1 MNFGKTILTYELNG
15 KKCDLEFG
23 LLTGASDQSVT
34 ISVSNTVED
43 RGNRLKVTAGSA
55 VEIKL
60 IKLVV
65 TINKQFSPANKLFLN
80 GYQSWTASRE
90 FRIDER
96 QPPLSRLLKPL
107 YKKYNLKG
115 YGDYSFNTYSGKK
128 GVLHSYTYTYI
139 RQSGG
144 SIEFAGSLSEANGFT
159 LFRYD
164 VPNSGMKI
172 EKDCEGLLIKDEKVI
187 LDIWIATGIE
197 DNLFDDYFNLQ
208 GLSDVKSS
216 LCSGWTSWYNYYTNI
231 TEEIISENIDAFRER
246 NVEIDVFQIDD
257 GYQRAV
263 GDWLETNEKFP
274 HGMKSLSDKAH
285 SANYKAGLW
294 LAPFI
299 CEQKSDIMT
308 QHPDWLLRTA
318 DGEAIKAGRNDNW
331 SGHFYALDF
340 YNDEFRNY
348 LTQVFDK
355 VLNEWNFD
363 LVKLDFLYAVC
374 LLPRKGKPRGMIM
387 EEAMAFLRKLTGSK
401 LMLGCG
407 VPLASAWGKADYCRI
422 GCDVGLGWDDHAPAI
437 IHVQERVS
445 TVNAISDAI
454 GRHHQDTRGF
464 RNDPDVFLLRSSN
477 MSLSTDQKLT
487 LLLVNSIFGSL
498 LFTSDNLAEYTPE
511 EYERYLSH
519 LPLVEKKIN
528 SVRTLEGFYYY
539 EHLSSIAQL
548 IKGQNPYETV
558 YKIEFKAANHIYTA
572 IINLGSK
579 HIEVPLDSG
588 LYYDSISRDFY
599 GNSLIKLAPYMSACL
614 LHSEIRSLGF
624 AGSEGHLFAGCE
636 IAAMSNDGA
645 AFNLSVHGP
654 VGRRKGFY
662 ITASPKADENV
673 TVNGNP
679 TSLVGPFAG
688 YRFWKLVV

>member
-1 MNFGKTILTYELNG
+1 MNFGKTILTYECN
-15 KKCDLEFG
+15 KKICNLEFD
-23 LLTGASDQSVT
+23 LMAGASDQSVSLT
-34 ISVSNTVED
+34 ASIKVEG
-43 RGNRLKVTAGSA
+43 RGNRLTITAKA
-55 VEIKL
+55 AAEIKL

-65 TINKQFSPANKLFLN
+65 MINKQFSLENKLFLN

-90 FRIDER
+90 FRTDER

-107 YKKYNLKG
+107 YGKYNLKG

-139 RQSGG
+139 RQKDD
-144 SIEFAGSLSEANGFT
+144 IEFAGSLSEANGFT

-164 VPNSGMKI
+164 VQNSIMKI
-172 EKDCEGLLIKDEKVI
+172 EKDCEGLLIKNEKVI
-187 LDIWIATGIE
+187 LDIWSATGSE
-197 DNLFDDYFNLQ
+197 DNLFDDYFMLQ
-208 GLSDVKSS
+208 VLSDVKSS

-231 TEEIISENIDAFRER
+231 TEEIISKNIDAFRQR
-246 NVEIDVFQIDD
+246 NLEIDVFQIDD

-263 GDWLETNEKFP
+263 GDWLETNKNFP

-285 SANYKAGLW
+285 EANYRAGLW

-308 QHPDWLLRTA
+308 HHPGWLLRNA
-318 DGEAIKAGRNDNW
+318 DEKPVKAGRNDNW

-348 LTQVFDK
+348 LAQVFHK

-363 LVKLDFLYAVC
+363 LVKLDFLYAAC

-387 EEAMAFLRKLTGSK
+387 EEAMAFLRKLIGNK

-422 GCDVGLGWDDHAPAI
+422 GCDVGLGWDDRTPAI

-445 TVNAISDAI
+445 TVNAIADTI
-454 GRHHQDTRGF
+454 GRHHQDALGF
-464 RNDPDVFLLRSSN
+464 RNDPDVFLLRSN
-477 MSLSTDQKLT
+477 NISLSTDQKLT
-487 LLLVNSIFGSL
+487 LFLVNSIFGSI
-498 LFTSDNLAEYTPE
+498 LFTSDNLAEYTTD

-528 SVRTLEGFYYY
+528 SVKTLEGFYCY
-539 EHLSSIAQL
+539 EHLSSLAQI

-558 YKIEFKAANHIYTA
+558 YKIEFKVANHSYTA

-579 HIEVPLDSG
+579 HIEVPLDPG
-588 LYYDSISRDFY
+588 LYYDSISRNFY
-599 GNSLIKLAPYMSACL
+599 GNSLIKLAPHASACL
-614 LHSEIRSLGF
+614 LHSEIQPLGF

-636 IAAMSNDGA
+636 IAVMSNDGPT
-645 AFNLSVHGP
+645 FNLSVHGP
-654 VGRRKGFY
+654 EGRRKGVY
-662 ITASPKADENV
+662 INASPKADEYI
-673 TVNGNP
+673 TVNANP
-679 TSLVGPFAG
+679 ASLVGPFAG

>member
-1 MNFGKTILTYELNG
+1 MDFGKTILTYEINK
-15 KKCDLEFG
+15 KKCNLEFD
-23 LLTGASDQSVT
+23 LMEGASDQAVT
-34 ISVSNTVED
+34 INASIKVEGK
-43 RGNRLKVTAGSA
+43 GNRLTITAKSA
-55 VEIKL
+55 AEIKL

-65 TINKQFSPANKLFLN
+65 TINKQFSPENKLFLN

-115 YGDYSFNTYSGKK
+115 YGDYSFNSYSGKK

-139 RQSGG
+139 RQSDGD
-144 SIEFAGSLSEANGFT
+144 IELSGSLSESNGFT

-164 VPNSGMKI
+164 IQNSCVQI
-172 EKDCEGLLIKDEKVI
+172 EKDCEGLLIQDEKVI
-187 LDIWIATGIE
+187 LDIWTATGSE

-208 GLSDVKSS
+208 GLIDVKSS

-231 TEEIISENIDAFRER
+231 TEEIILKNIDAFQQRDLK
-246 NVEIDVFQIDD
+246 IDVFQIDD

-274 HGMKSLSDKAH
+274 HGMKPLSDKAH
-285 SANYKAGLW
+285 AAHYRAGLW

-299 CEQKSDIMT
+299 CEQKSNIMT
-308 QHPDWLLRTA
+308 NHSDWLLRTA
-318 DGEAIKAGRNDNW
+318 DGKPVKAGRNDNW

-374 LLPRKGKPRGMIM
+374 LLPRKEKPRGMIM
-387 EEAMAFLRKLTGSK
+387 DEAMTFLRKLTGSK
-401 LMLGCG
+401 WMLGCG

-422 GCDVGLGWDDHAPAI
+422 GCDVGLGWDDRAPSI

-454 GRHHQDTRGF
+454 GRHHQDARGF
-464 RNDPDVFLLRSSN
+464 RNDPDVFLLRSN
-477 MSLSTDQKLT
+477 NISLSADQKLT
-487 LLLVNSIFGSL
+487 LFLVNSIFGSL
-498 LFTSDNLAEYTPE
+498 LFTSDNIAEYTPD

-519 LPLVEKKIN
+519 LPLVDKKIN
-528 SVRTLEGFYYY
+528 SARTLEGFYHY

-548 IKGQNPYETV
+548 IKGLNPYETV
-558 YKIEFKAANHIYTA
+558 YKIEFKAAQHSYTA
-572 IINLGSK
+572 ILNLGSK
-579 HIEVPLDSG
+579 YINISLEPG
-588 LYYDSISRDFY
+588 LYYDSIPRNFY
-599 GNSLIKLAPYMSACL
+599 TGSLINLAPYTSSCL
-614 LHSEIRSLGF
+614 LHSEVKPLGY
-624 AGSEGHLFAGCE
+624 AGSEGHIFAGCE
-636 IAAMSNDGA
+636 IATMSNDGPS
-645 AFNLSVHGP
+645 FNISVHGP
-654 VGRRKGFY
+654 DGRRKGIY
-662 ITASPKADENV
+662 ITASQKADENV
-673 TVNGNP
+673 TVNGIP
-679 TSLVGPFAG
+679 AQLVGPLAG
-688 YRFWKLVV
+688 YRFWKFFV

>member
-128 GVLHSYTYTYI
+128 GVLHSYTYTYT
-139 RQSGG
+139 RQSDG

-164 VPNSGMKI
+164 VPDFSMKI

-187 LDIWIATGIE
+187 LDIWSATGSE
-197 DNLFDDYFNLQ
+197 DNLFNDYFKLQ
-208 GLSDVKSS
+208 GLGDVKGL

-231 TEEIISENIDAFRER
+231 TEEIISENIDAFRQR

-285 SANYKAGLW
+285 AANYRAGLW
-294 LAPFI
+294 LAPFV
-299 CEQKSDIMT
+299 CEQKSDIMA
-308 QHPDWLLRTA
+308 QHPDWILRTP
-318 DGEAIKAGRNDNW
+318 DGKPFKAGRNDTV
-331 SGHFYALDF
+331 SYTH
-340 YNDEFRNY
+340 
-348 LTQVFDK
+348 LT
-355 VLNEWNFD
+355 
-363 LVKLDFLYAVC
+363 
-374 LLPRKGKPRGMIM
+374 LP
-387 EEAMAFLRKLTGSK
+387 TT
-401 LMLGCG
+401 
-407 VPLASAWGKADYCRI
+407 
-422 GCDVGLGWDDHAPAI
+422 
-437 IHVQERVS
+437 ERV
-445 TVNAISDAI
+445 
-454 GRHHQDTRGF
+454 
-464 RNDPDVFLLRSSN
+464 
-477 MSLSTDQKLT
+477 
-487 LLLVNSIFGSL
+487 
-498 LFTSDNLAEYTPE
+498 
-511 EYERYLSH
+511 
-519 LPLVEKKIN
+519 
-528 SVRTLEGFYYY
+528 
-539 EHLSSIAQL
+539 
-548 IKGQNPYETV
+548 
-558 YKIEFKAANHIYTA
+558 
-572 IINLGSK
+572 
-579 HIEVPLDSG
+579 
-588 LYYDSISRDFY
+588 
-599 GNSLIKLAPYMSACL
+599 
-614 LHSEIRSLGF
+614 
-624 AGSEGHLFAGCE
+624 
-636 IAAMSNDGA
+636 
-645 AFNLSVHGP
+645 
-654 VGRRKGFY
+654 
-662 ITASPKADENV
+662 
-673 TVNGNP
+673 
-679 TSLVGPFAG
+679 
-688 YRFWKLVV
+688 

>member
-1 MNFGKTILTYELNG
+1 MKFGKTILTYESNG
-15 KKCDLEFG
+15 KNYNLEFD
-23 LLTGASDQSVT
+23 LLDGASDQSVKINASLT
-34 ISVSNTVED
+34 AEG
-43 RGNRLKVTAGSA
+43 RGNRLKVTAKSTA
-55 VEIKL
+55 EIKL

-65 TINKQFSPANKLFLN
+65 MINKQFLTEDKLFLN

-139 RQSGG
+139 RQNDD
-144 SIEFAGSLSEANGFT
+144 IEFAGSLSEGNGFT

-164 VPNSGMKI
+164 IQNANMKI
-172 EKDCEGLLIKDEKVI
+172 EKDCEGLLIQDEKVI
-187 LDIWIATGIE
+187 LDIWTATGSE
-197 DNLFDDYFNLQ
+197 DNLFDDYFKLQ
-208 GLSDVKSS
+208 VLGDVKSS

-231 TEEIISENIDAFRER
+231 TEEIISENIDAFRQR

-257 GYQRAV
+257 GFQRAV
-263 GDWLETNEKFP
+263 GDWLETNDKFT

-285 SANYKAGLW
+285 AANYRAGLW
-294 LAPFI
+294 LAPFV

-308 QHPDWLLRTA
+308 KHPDWLLRTA
-318 DGEAIKAGRNDNW
+318 DGKPVKAGRNDNW

-348 LTQVFDK
+348 LTQVFHK
-355 VLNEWNFD
+355 VLDEWNFD

-401 LMLGCG
+401 WILGCG

-454 GRHHQDTRGF
+454 GRYHQDARGF
-464 RNDPDVFLLRSSN
+464 RNDPDVFLLRSN
-477 MSLSTDQKLT
+477 NISLSTDQKLT

-498 LFTSDNLAEYTPE
+498 LFTSDNLAEYTTD

-528 SVRTLEGFYYY
+528 FVRTLEGFYYY

-548 IKGQNPYETV
+548 ITGLNPYETV
-558 YKIEFKAANHIYTA
+558 YKIEFKAANHTYTA

-579 HIEVPLDSG
+579 SIDVSLERG
-588 LYYDSISRDFY
+588 LYYDSISRNFY
-599 GNSLIKLAPYMSACL
+599 ADSLIKLAPYTSACL
-614 LHSEIRSLGF
+614 LHSEVKSLGF

-654 VGRRKGFY
+654 EGRRKGVY

-679 TSLVGPFAG
+679 ASLVGPFAG